1 MKKKILV
8 VEDTEDHLI
17 IVTRYLK
24 KEGYTDIVSAA
35 NVADGIK
42 KALDEKP
49 DIVISDTL
57 LPDGNG
63 FDVCREIK
71 AKLGDKSPRIIIT
84 TGSIDA
90 VDAVKA
96 RRAGADDYCGK
107 TSDCAPLLEALK
119 RLTDS
124 MDQNTGQR

>member
-1 MKKKILV
+1 VKIKILI
-8 VEDTEDHLI
+8 VEDTADDLL

-24 KEGYTDIVSAA
+24 KEGYVDIVSAV
-35 NVADGIK
+35 NVAGGIQ
-42 KALDEKP
+42 KALDERP

-71 AKLGDKSPRIIIT
+71 AKLGGKSPKIIIT

-96 RRAGADDYCGK
+96 RRVGADDYCGK

-119 RLTDS
+119 KLVQL
-124 MDQNTGQR
+124 MDQKAV

>member
-1 MKKKILV
+1 VKIKILI
-8 VEDTEDHLI
+8 VEDTEDDLF

-24 KEGYTDIVSAA
+24 KAGYTDIVSAGTLA
-35 NVADGIK
+35 GGIK
-42 KALDEKP
+42 RALDEKP
-49 DIVISDTL
+49 DIVICDTL

-71 AKLGDKSPRIIIT
+71 TKLGDSSPKIIVT

-107 TSDCAPLLEALK
+107 TSDCAPLLEALGK
-119 RLTDS
+119 LAQS
-124 MDQNTGQR
+124 IKEKAG